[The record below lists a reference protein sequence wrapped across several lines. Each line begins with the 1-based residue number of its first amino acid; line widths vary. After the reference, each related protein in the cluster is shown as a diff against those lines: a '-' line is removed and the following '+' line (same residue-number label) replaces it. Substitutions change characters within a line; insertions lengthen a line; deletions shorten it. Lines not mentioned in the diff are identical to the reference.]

1 MAVTTRKHLLKCP
14 PDREPYYQA
23 TGTEPE
29 PSPWG
34 DEVLKSGGELVYCYI
49 PESIAPYVFQSEIKQ
64 AYYNLKNI
72 YIFIVYKVKY
82 CKWTYS
88 TRI

>member
-1 MAVTTRKHLLKCP
+1 MAQVTPKHILKCP
-14 PDREPYYQA
+14 TEREPYYQA

-49 PESIAPYVFQSEIKQ
+49 PESTAPYVFENLALFNYEILHFSHL
-64 AYYNLKNI
+64 NTN
-72 YIFIVYKVKY
+72 
-82 CKWTYS
+82 TYH
-88 TRI
+88 IK